1 MPSISRFQALHL
13 SYLSQ
18 PASDRP
24 VYRAIVRQEARTFLE
39 LGVGVGQRAVRMIE
53 LAGRFHADRDV
64 KYTGI
69 DPFEARTSVD
79 GPGVTLKMAHRLLT
93 ATGARIQ
100 LVPGQPHT
108 SLARVANA
116 LGQVDLV
123 IISARV
129 DPQDLAGA
137 WFYMPRLLHPG
148 SKVFQEKLLPG
159 GRMSI
164 NSIDPAQIESLAAA
178 ATRRA
183 A

>member
-1 MPSISRFQALHL
+1 MPSTSRFQALYL

-24 VYRAIVRQEARTFLE
+24 IYRAIVQQEARTFLE

-53 LAGRFHADRDV
+53 LAGRLHAAREIQ
-64 KYTGI
+64 YAGI

-79 GPGVTLKMAHRLLT
+79 GPGVTLKMAHRLLS

-129 DPQDLAGA
+129 DPRELAGA
-137 WFYMPRLLHPG
+137 WFYMPRLLHPE
-148 SKVFQEKLLPG
+148 SKVFQEKMLPG
-159 GRMSI
+159 GRVSL
-164 NSIDPAQIESLAAA
+164 NSIDPVEIESLATAA
-178 ATRRA
+178 SRRA